1 MDILIAALRA
11 LAQVLVVGI
20 ILGAGLPALFALG
33 IRAINTNRTVIAAV
47 VGSEREYSR
56 PRPAAIATAGLC
68 FGLCVIAV
76 LFGIAVIL
84 YGKRM
89 FGV

>member
-1 MDILIAALRA
+1 METPKEERRTPENDRRA
-11 LAQVLVVGI
+11 NGRDRRTQ
-20 ILGAGLPALFALG
+20 PP
-33 IRAINTNRTVIAAV
+33 NRDN
-47 VGSEREYSR
+47 SR
-56 PRPAAIATAGLC
+56 PSPAAIAIASIC
-68 FGLCVIAV
+68 FGVCILAV

>member
-1 MDILIAALRA
+1 MDILIAALQA

-33 IRAINTNRTVIAAV
+33 IRALNTNRTIITPV
-47 VGSEREYSR
+47 VASERGYSR
-56 PRPAAIATAGLC
+56 PRPAAIATAGIC

>member
-33 IRAINTNRTVIAAV
+33 IRALNTNRTVIAAV

-56 PRPAAIATAGLC
+56 PRPAAIATAGIC

>member
-33 IRAINTNRTVIAAV
+33 IRALNTNRTVIAAV
-47 VGSEREYSR
+47 VGSERDYSR
-56 PRPAAIATAGLC
+56 PRPAAIATAGIC

>member
-33 IRAINTNRTVIAAV
+33 IRALNTNRTVIAAV

>member
-1 MDILIAALRA
+1 MDILITALQA

-20 ILGAGLPALFALG
+20 LLGAGLPALFALG
-33 IRAINTNRTVIAAV
+33 IRALNTNRNVVVAV
-47 VGSEREYSR
+47 NASNRISSK
-56 PRPAAIATAGLC
+56 PSPAAIAIASIC
-68 FGLCVIAV
+68 FGLCILAV

-89 FGV
+89 FGA

>member
-1 MDILIAALRA
+1 MDILTTALHS
-11 LAQVLVVGI
+11 LWQVLVVGLL
-20 ILGAGLPALFALG
+20 LGAGLPALFALG
-33 IRAINTNRTVIAAV
+33 IRALNTYRTVIAAV
-47 VGSEREYSR
+47 VASDREYSR
-56 PRPAAIATAGLC
+56 PRPAAIATAGIC
-68 FGLCVIAV
+68 FGLCVLAV

>member
-1 MDILIAALRA
+1 MDILAAALQA
-11 LAQVLVVGI
+11 LWQVVVVGI
-20 ILGAGLPALFALG
+20 LLGVGLPALFALG
-33 IRAINTNRTVIAAV
+33 IRALNTNRTVVVAV
-47 VGSEREYSR
+47 TAPNRDNSR
-56 PRPAAIATAGLC
+56 PSPAAIAIASIC
-68 FGLCVIAV
+68 FGVCILAV

>member
-1 MDILIAALRA
+1 MDILIAALQA

-33 IRAINTNRTVIAAV
+33 IRALNTNRTVVTTV
-47 VGSEREYSR
+47 VASEREYSR
-56 PRPAAIATAGLC
+56 PRPAAIATAGIC
-68 FGLCVIAV
+68 FGLCVVAV

>member
-1 MDILIAALRA
+1 MDILIPALQA

-33 IRAINTNRTVIAAV
+33 VRALNTNRTVV
-47 VGSEREYSR
+47 VPVTASSGDTSR
-56 PRPAAIATAGLC
+56 PRPAAIATASIC
-68 FGLCVIAV
+68 FGLCILAV

-84 YGKRM
+84 YGKQM
-89 FGV
+89 FA

>member
-1 MDILIAALRA
+1 MDILTAALRA
-11 LAQVLVVGI
+11 LWQVLVVGI
-20 ILGAGLPALFALG
+20 LLGAGLPAMFAFG
-33 IRAINTNRTVIAAV
+33 IRILNTNRTVVVAVNASNRASSKPSHVAIAAA
-47 VGSEREYSR
+47 S
-56 PRPAAIATAGLC
+56 IC
-68 FGLCVIAV
+68 FGLCILAV

>member
-20 ILGAGLPALFALG
+20 VLGVGLPALFALG
-33 IRAINTNRTVIAAV
+33 IRALNTNRTVIAAV
-47 VGSEREYSR
+47 VASEPEHSR
-56 PRPAAIATAGLC
+56 PRPGAIAPAGIC

-84 YGKRM
+84 YGKRL
-89 FGV
+89 FGA